1 MSEQPHED
9 PVAHAS
15 TKITSYVSVAAMAAE
30 ALAQVAAA
38 RARER
43 AAADERAASA
53 LRAERLAAYGQARLG
68 WSPVLDPKL
77 RERTSVT
84 DAGRVWAS
92 AQAWRPDPEAER
104 ASGLAE
110 DRLRELRPDVMDRY
124 DRLRGEGVEPADAMR
139 RVAPWFDSPPPRVG
153 EPGPDR
159 AALPERD
166 TARRA
171 GDAELTRYRGQS
183 AGVDNPR
190 AARVD
195 EHGDAVTQAA
205 PHLARTRSE
214 HAKASALSAAISNPA
229 ARGDVPR
236 SAATLA
242 AEGYPKP
249 IQAASVDAVKTAASG
264 RPVSITTAVHRA
276 ATQQTAAAAGR
287 PR

>member
-38 RARER
+38 RAREK

-53 LRAERLAAYGQARLG
+53 LRAERQAAYGQARLG

-77 RERTSVT
+77 RERSSVT
-84 DAGRVWAS
+84 GAGRVWAS

-110 DRLRELRPDVMDRY
+110 DRLRELRPDVMDHY
-124 DRLRGEGVEPADAMR
+124 DRLRSEGVEPVVAMR
-139 RVAPWFDSPPPRVG
+139 RVAPYFDSPPPRTG

-159 AALPERD
+159 AALLERD

-171 GDAELTRYRGQS
+171 GDADLTRYRGQT
-183 AGVDNPR
+183 AVVDNPR
-190 AARVD
+190 TARVN
-195 EHGDAVTQAA
+195 ERGDAITQAA
-205 PHLARTRSE
+205 PQLARAHGE
-214 HAKASALSAAISNPA
+214 HAKASALSAAA
-229 ARGDVPR
+229 ARGDAPR

-249 IQAASVDAVKTAASG
+249 IHAASVDAVKAAASG
-264 RPVSITTAVHRA
+264 RPVSITTAVQRA
-276 ATQQTAAAAGR
+276 ATQQAVTAAGR